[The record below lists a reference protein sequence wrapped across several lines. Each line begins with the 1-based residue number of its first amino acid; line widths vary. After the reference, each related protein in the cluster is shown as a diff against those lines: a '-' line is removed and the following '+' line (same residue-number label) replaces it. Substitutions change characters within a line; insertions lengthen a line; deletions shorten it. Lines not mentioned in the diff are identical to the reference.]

1 MRKLNPI
8 AKPYSG
14 NDKSMDSSPRKRASG
29 TMSGLSTLKDLE
41 ELSISC
47 QSAALVSRSVLPA
60 VKDKI
65 KMREICSRNHS
76 GSLVSVDPESWSL
89 SKCPESY
96 QLGLENTA
104 RTSKEFYVSLPR
116 SGTLTLDGKSFRLR
130 TLELPI
136 SGNDGSASPN
146 WPTPRVSDTEGG
158 LVHNVELKNGSFSR
172 TNKQGVR
179 WGVKLRDAT
188 ENWATPTTQEIE
200 HPDFATNLTETGR
213 RKPKKGK
220 TSHSLGLADQSVWM
234 TPNTMDTLD
243 PKSQKALDRESSTVR
258 KGRSQPNNLRDQV
271 AVRDGDRN
279 WPTPRSI
286 DHKNPDQ
293 PVDRRENTPPQH
305 LSAATKNWPTPTKR
319 DWKGSGPS
327 VERKDGKSRMSHLDY
342 KAELSHFGQTT
353 DPDSLSSPHH
363 QMTTSHGSGLQNT
376 DQIYS
381 RQLQKRLNSKFVE
394 YLMGLPE
401 NWTSLKPIGP
411 NA

>member
-1 MRKLNPI
+1 
-8 AKPYSG
+8 
-14 NDKSMDSSPRKRASG
+14 MDSSPQKRASG

-41 ELSISC
+41 ELSISLAH
-47 QSAALVSRSVLPA
+47 QLHANPSVSQVNS
-60 VKDKI
+60 DKI
-65 KMREICSRNHS
+65 KMKEICSPIHS
-76 GSLVSVDPESWSL
+76 GSSVSVDPELWYLKMS
-89 SKCPESY
+89 PESY
-96 QLGLENTA
+96 QLGLENA
-104 RTSKEFYVSLPR
+104 APISSESSVSLPR
-116 SGTLTLDGKSFRLR
+116 SGTLISDGKSYRLR

-158 LVHNVELKNGSFSR
+158 LVHNVELKDGSFSR

-188 ENWATPTTQEIE
+188 ENWSTPTEDDSSNVNPKE
-200 HPDFATNLTETGR
+200 NR
-213 RKPKKGK
+213 R
-220 TSHSLGLADQSVWM
+220 M
-234 TPNTMDTLD
+234 TLVKHVN
-243 PKSQKALDRESSTVR
+243 
-258 KGRSQPNNLRDQV
+258 QV
-271 AVRDGDRN
+271 TKN

-293 PVDRRENTPPQH
+293 PVNRRENTPPQH

-363 QMTTSHGSGLQNT
+363 QMTTSHGSGSSPT
-376 DQIYS
+376 DQTS
-381 RQLQKRLNSKFVE
+381 HLPSQKKLNPLFCE

-401 NWTSLKPIGP
+401 NWTSLKPIEYSV
-411 NA
+411 